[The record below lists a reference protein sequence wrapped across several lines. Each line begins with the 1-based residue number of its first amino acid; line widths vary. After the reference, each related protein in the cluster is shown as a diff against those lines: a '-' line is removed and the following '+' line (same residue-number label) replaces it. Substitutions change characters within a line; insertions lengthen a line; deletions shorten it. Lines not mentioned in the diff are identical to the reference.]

1 MESQNTDNKNVNESI
16 ENKKNN
22 KSILVMSGGGIRGF
36 VFIGVIK
43 YLEEIDILKNINTF
57 VGTSIGGYWSILLNI
72 GYTYNEIYSFIK
84 SFDITMSIC
93 FDITNFFQNYSID
106 NCDNFVFVFKKL
118 VEKKNINYDI
128 TLLELNKKTKK
139 KIVLVATCLNTKKVE
154 YISYETYPEMP
165 LYIAMRM
172 TTCVP
177 LLYPPIKYNN
187 KLYLDG
193 GLIDNFPID
202 FVKEHLNETIGINI
216 ILPVS
221 ECFNIDNIKDYISN
235 IIDIFF
241 VINNKYEDDIYKNN
255 VYNIPVNKKN
265 PIEMSISVEERK
277 QLVKDG
283 YEFIKKNFKI

>member
-1 MESQNTDNKNVNESI
+1 
-16 ENKKNN
+16 
-22 KSILVMSGGGIRGF
+22 
-36 VFIGVIK
+36 
-43 YLEEIDILKNINTF
+43 
-57 VGTSIGGYWSILLNI
+57 
-72 GYTYNEIYSFIK
+72 
-84 SFDITMSIC
+84 
-93 FDITNFFQNYSID
+93 
-106 NCDNFVFVFKKL
+106 
-118 VEKKNINYDI
+118 
-128 TLLELNKKTKK
+128 
-139 KIVLVATCLNTKKVE
+139 
-154 YISYETYPEMP
+154 
-165 LYIAMRM
+165 
-172 TTCVP
+172 VP